1 MRIQALAARTQGGI
15 LEPWSYEISGLGPAE
30 LLVRVRACGIC
41 HSDIHMIDNDWRM
54 TTYPI
59 VPGHEVVGEVVEAGA
74 HVEGFAP
81 GDRVGIGWQRTSCGN
96 CSECDQGAD
105 NLCDGNRGL
114 IVGHHGGFADHVV
127 CDARYC
133 FPIPD
138 GIATES
144 AGPLMCGG
152 ITVWSA
158 LRYAGMKGGQEIGI
172 IGIGGLGHLAV
183 QFAQKLGNRVTVFT
197 TSEDKLEFA
206 ARLGAWDAIRTQD
219 GEPTRSPRRKF
230 DILVN
235 TVPVNLNWA
244 KYLELLAA
252 DGTLTFVGVPGEP
265 SAIPVHLLLG
275 KRRRVMASVIGS
287 RGDIRRMLSD
297 ADRFEVEPIVE
308 TFPMS
313 RVNEA
318 IVKVRENTIRY
329 RAVLLAS

>member
-1 MRIQALAARTQGGI
+1 MKIQAMAARTRGGL
-15 LEPWSYEISGLGPAE
+15 LEPWAYEVAGPGPSE

-41 HSDIHMIDNDWRM
+41 HSDVHMIDNDWQM
-54 TTYPI
+54 TAYPI
-59 VPGHEVVGEVVEAGA
+59 VPGHEVVGEVIEVGA
-74 HVEGFAP
+74 HATGFAP

-96 CSECDQGAD
+96 CAECDRGAD

-114 IVGHHGGFADHVV
+114 IVGHHGGFADYVL

-133 FPIPD
+133 FTIPD
-138 GIATES
+138 GIATAS
-144 AGPLMCGG
+144 AGPLLCGG
-152 ITVWSA
+152 VTVWSA

-172 IGIGGLGHLAV
+172 IGVGGLGHLAV

-206 ARLGAWDAIRTQD
+206 ARLGAWDAIRTEG
-219 GEPTRSPRRKF
+219 GEPTRAPRRKL

-235 TVPVNLNWA
+235 TVPWNMNWA

-265 SAIPVHLLLG
+265 SAIPVGILLG
-275 KRRRVMASVIGS
+275 KRRRVMASVIGG
-287 RGDIRRMLSD
+287 RGDIRQMLHD

-308 TFPMS
+308 TFPMADA
-313 RVNEA
+313 NEA
-318 IVKVRENTIRY
+318 VRKVRENTIRY
-329 RAVLLAS
+329 RAVLLTG